1 MRIIEIKAKSILVK
15 SKLPAT
21 DYVVNPYI
29 GCSFACGYCYASFM
43 GRFINEPIQEWGN
56 YVYVKTNAAELFAK
70 EIAKFSE
77 KKRDATILL
86 SSVTDAWQGP
96 EKKYQLARQIL
107 QCLNKYAYPGLV
119 SILTKS
125 PLILRDV
132 DIITGL
138 LQKEVGVTITSTDDE
153 ISRFIEAHA
162 PRALQ
167 RLRTL
172 KALNEANVPT
182 YAFVGPL
189 LPHFRYRPELLDDLF
204 CAIRDAGTTS
214 IFVEHLNTSPYV
226 LGRIAPL
233 MATADMN
240 IRVAYESARTAE
252 HRKAVTD
259 LVLDLV
265 KKYQFDLRLGRVL
278 DHNRDKREQ
287 I

>member
-1 MRIIEIKAKSILVK
+1 MRIIETNAKSILVK
-15 SKLPAT
+15 SQLPAT
-21 DYVVNPYI
+21 DYVVNPYT

-56 YVYVKTNAAELFAK
+56 YVYVKTNAVEIFTQ
-70 EIAKFSE
+70 EIAKLSI
-77 KKRDATILL
+77 KKRNATILL

-107 QCLNKYAYPGLV
+107 QCLNKYAYPGLI

-125 PLILRDV
+125 QLILQDLDV
-132 DIITGL
+132 IASL
-138 LQKEVGVTITSTDDE
+138 SQKEVGITITSTEDK
-153 ISRFIEAHA
+153 IGRFMEVHA
-162 PRALQ
+162 PSASH
-167 RLRTL
+167 RLLTL

-182 YAFVGPL
+182 YAFIGPL

-204 CAIRDAGTTS
+204 RAIHEAGTTS
-214 IFVEHLNTSPYV
+214 VFVEHLNTSPYI

-233 MATADMN
+233 IATADKHV
-240 IRVAYESARTAE
+240 REAYESARTAE
-252 HRKAVTD
+252 HRQAVSD

-278 DHNRDKREQ
+278 DHNRDKRE
-287 I
+287 